1 MAQSSSMSQTARST
15 PLHVAVAF
23 VAMGGWAALANSAHG
38 PRAMLPAFLV
48 QGALS
53 AVLMLLL
60 KRGLEALYARLPG
73 PAARIAPPLISCTL
87 IAGVL
92 TAVHA
97 LAGTPEI
104 LKTVALP
111 WTASTLYAFVY
122 TATLPAKES
131 R

>member
-1 MAQSSSMSQTARST
+1 MAQSSTVSQTARST

-23 VAMGGWAALANSAHG
+23 VVMGGWAAFANSAHG
-38 PRAMLPAFLV
+38 PGAAGLAFLV

-60 KRGLEALYARLPG
+60 KRGLEALYARLSG
-73 PAARIAPPLISCTL
+73 RLARVGPPLFSCTA

-92 TAVHA
+92 TAAHA

-104 LKTVALP
+104 LKTVAVP

-122 TATLPAKES
+122 TATLPAKEF